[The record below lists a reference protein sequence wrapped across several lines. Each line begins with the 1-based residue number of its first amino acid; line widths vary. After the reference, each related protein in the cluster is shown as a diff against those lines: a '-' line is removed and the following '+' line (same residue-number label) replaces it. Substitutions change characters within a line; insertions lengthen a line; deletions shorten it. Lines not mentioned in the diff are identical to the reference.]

1 MMAETSRPIRPFV
14 VPGSLAELDGPT
26 VSGRV
31 RLPLHLDWSSGREYD
46 LDDPADRARVYE
58 IVLRE
63 GTLDDLRTYID
74 PMRLPD
80 ALQRMFLPTAIA
92 EAWRALLD
100 AEPSVL
106 GR

>member
-1 MMAETSRPIRPFV
+1 MDATSRAELRFV

-46 LDDPADRARVYE
+46 LEYPADRARVYE

-63 GTLDDLRTYID
+63 GTLDDLRTFVD
-74 PMRLPD
+74 PLRLSD
-80 ALQRMFLPTAIA
+80 TLQRMFLPIAIA

-100 AEPSVL
+100 AERSGL

>member
-1 MMAETSRPIRPFV
+1 MAGTSRLYRPFV
-14 VPGSLAELDGPT
+14 VPGSLAELGGPT

-74 PMRLPD
+74 PTRLAD
-80 ALQRMFLPTAIA
+80 ALPRMFLPSVIA
-92 EAWRALLD
+92 EAWRALVD
-100 AEPSVL
+100 TEPSGL

>member
-1 MMAETSRPIRPFV
+1 MDATSRAVRPFV
-14 VPGSLAELDGPT
+14 VPGSLSELDGPT
-26 VSGRV
+26 ASGRV

-46 LDDPADRARVYE
+46 LDDPVDRARVYE

-63 GTLDDLRTYID
+63 GTLDDLRNYVD
-74 PMRLPD
+74 PLRLSD
-80 ALQRMFLPTAIA
+80 TLQRMFLPTAIA

-100 AEPSVL
+100 AERSGL